1 MAQVELLPEITKFVE
16 RPPKMMIGGRACE
29 ADSGETFDV
38 IDPSTGQK
46 VTEVPRGRAA
56 DIDAAVAAARQAFED
71 GRWSG
76 LRPGKRTEVLYK
88 LGELIKRNISELA
101 QLESLDSGKPINIAS
116 GEMWTAGDVFR
127 YYSGW
132 PTKVFGETNPTQ
144 ENMFVYSLR
153 EPVGVCGGI
162 IPWNFPLI
170 MAAWKVAPA
179 LAFGNTIVLKP
190 AEQTPLTALR
200 LAELCLEAG
209 VPEGV
214 VNVVTGFG
222 EEAGQALAVHTDVD
236 KIAFTGST
244 AVGRKILHASEENL
258 KRVTL
263 ELGGKSPN
271 IVLADANMKRATK
284 GSMLGVFLNSGQVCT
299 AGTRMLVE
307 SSVHDDFVSA
317 LVKATSSM
325 KLGHALDED
334 TQMGPV
340 VSERQLQT
348 VTNYIDIGRSEGAEV
363 VTGGE
368 RDTGLGDG
376 YYVQPTI
383 FAGVRNDMRI
393 AQEEI
398 FGPVATVIE
407 VADVDQAIEVA
418 NDTMYGLASAVWT
431 NDLSKAHRLARH
443 QGRDGVDQRERP
455 LRPLGELR
463 WIQAIRLRP
472 RARRALDGGLHRGEV
487 GLGQPEV
494 ENPDS
499 PDGSSSVTSTA
510 STPACG
516 GPSRHHSTTDFT
528 AGSSPSRI
536 TSTRPSERLRAEPE
550 TLICSAF
557 FLQPSRKNTP
567 WTSPET
573 RMRRLTITKRPPRR
587 ARDRRA

>member
-222 EEAGQALAVHTDVD
+222 EEAGQALAAHTDVD

-317 LVKATSSM
+317 LVEATSSM

-334 TQMGPV
+334 TQMGPL

-431 NDLSKAHRLARH
+431 NDLSKAHRLARGIKAGTVWINGSGLYDPSVSFGGYK
-443 QGRDGVDQRERP
+443 QSGFGRELGVHSME
-455 LRPLGELR
+455 
-463 WIQAIRLRP
+463 AYT
-472 RARRALDGGLHRGEV
+472 EV
-487 GLGQPEV
+487 K
-494 ENPDS
+494 
-499 PDGSSSVTSTA
+499 SVWVN
-510 STPACG
+510 
-516 GPSRHHSTTDFT
+516 
-528 AGSSPSRI
+528 
-536 TSTRPSERLRAEPE
+536 L
-550 TLICSAF
+550 
-557 FLQPSRKNTP
+557 K
-567 WTSPET
+567 
-573 RMRRLTITKRPPRR
+573 
-587 ARDRRA
+587 